1 MGMINDGGCPFCY
14 SQCCICASV
23 SVRNAQ
29 LYPATS
35 SPFIQPTPQPQ
46 LTSISI
52 VNRYPVSPQPTSLP
66 STPVPSSQPQSNGL
80 VIFQNNRPVNPSYI
94 YPAPPRDNS
103 FVFFPDEIS
112 AAKRYSELQ
121 LVLLDAAGGFDATF
135 DSTLTTQAS
144 ITTPTIVPD
153 DSVEMVNTIQL
164 SIACFLH

>member
-1 MGMINDGGCPFCY
+1 MRDTCSGCPFCY

-23 SVRNAQ
+23 SVRNAATAAP
-29 LYPATS
+29 LYPATR
-35 SPFIQPTPQPQ
+35 SPFIQPTPQ

-52 VNRYPVSPQPTSLP
+52 VNRYPVSPQPSSLP

-94 YPAPPRDNS
+94 YPSTPRENA

-112 AAKRYSELQ
+112 AAKQRYSELQ
-121 LVLLDAAGGFDATF
+121 LVLLDTAAAAAGAGFDPTL
-135 DSTLTTQAS
+135 STQTS

-153 DSVEMVNTIQL
+153 DSVEMVTNI
-164 SIACFLH
+164 